1 MRRAAA
7 LLVLAAL
14 LPLASCR
21 RPVSEEKRLSRELA
35 SDDDASATA
44 ALAEYARL
52 DPPRRLEV
60 VRLLASETTK
70 YPFGLAN
77 APTALRR
84 LLPGVVPM
92 LVELRGAPAMTSS
105 ADMAL
110 ELLGPDAVGAVPS
123 IERSIAGDDPKL
135 RARAAAAL
143 ATIAPE
149 RIAAVTRECGL
160 EDVSDRAIGN
170 LSKGYRQRVGIAQ
183 AMIGRPHV
191 LVLDEPTAGLDP
203 AQVLELRHLV
213 AGLGGRTT
221 VVLSSHIL
229 ADVASVCDRVLILQ
243 SGKLVLAERVDAL
256 RREVVRSGELVLR
269 TRGAA
274 GALGTLLAGL
284 SDLRVRGIES
294 DGRGGLVARLV
305 QVEPEAAAE
314 LALEESAAEIARRCV
329 AGGWPV
335 LEVGPRR
342 RTLED
347 VFVELLGG
355 ER

>member
-1 MRRAAA
+1 MIEVHEISKSFGPTRALDA
-7 LLVLAAL
+7 
-14 LPLASCR
+14 
-21 RPVSEEKRLSRELA
+21 VSF
-35 SDDDASATA
+35 TV
-44 ALAEYARL
+44 AEG
-52 DPPRRLEV
+52 EV
-60 VRLLASETTK
+60 V
-70 YPFGLAN
+70 G
-77 APTALRR
+77 
-84 LLPGVVPM
+84 
-92 LVELRGAPAMTSS
+92 
-105 ADMAL
+105 
-110 ELLGPDAVGAVPS
+110 LLGPNGSGKTTLLRILTGFFPPDAGQATV
-123 IERSIAGDDPKL
+123 AGVRLADDPFEVRRRVGYL
-135 RARAAAAL
+135 PERNPLWPEMSVARFLSLAARIRIPDRSTHA
-143 ATIAPE
+143 E

-160 EDVSDRAIGN
+160 EDVAGRAIGN

-294 DGRGGLVARLV
+294 DGRGGLLARLV